1 MNRKN
6 WLVVLLAIA
15 LIAAVAARA
24 ALLPQNRTIP
34 PQAPTHSPT
43 AAPTQDAPTAAPSDA
58 PAQEAPT
65 AAPSVAPDAT
75 ETPAVNAYLV
85 VSVQGMMYE
94 PLPLSGEGSF
104 TIKQDEN
111 TTNTVH
117 VTPDSVWMEH
127 STCDN
132 QDCVDQGTVSLANM
146 STRVLSNMIICLPN
160 QVVLELYTPETLQS
174 TFGIVP

>member
-1 MNRKN
+1 MKRKN

-15 LIAAVAARA
+15 LIAAVFALA
-24 ALLPQNRTIP
+24 ALLPQNRTIS
-34 PQAPTHSPT
+34 PQAPAISPT
-43 AAPTQDAPTAAPSDA
+43 AAPTQDAQTAAPYA
-58 PAQEAPT
+58 EPA
-65 AAPSVAPDAT
+65 AT
-75 ETPAVNAYLV
+75 ETPAVSAYLV
-85 VSVQGMMYE
+85 VTVQGMMYE
-94 PLPLSGEGSF
+94 PLPLAGEGSF

-111 TTNTVH
+111 TTNTIH

-132 QDCVDQGTVSLANM
+132 QDCVDQGTVSLDNM

-160 QVVLELYTPETLQS
+160 EVVLELYTPETLES